1 MFELSVK
8 THFSA
13 AHRLVGYDGC
23 CANLHGHNW
32 DVEIFIRGKGVN
44 ALGMLIDF
52 KDIKTAIKEAM
63 KEVDHCDLNQLPAF
77 LRENPTSE
85 HLARYLYMTLGGQ
98 LNNEMHRVSK
108 VTVCETP
115 GTTASYWDEV

>member
-13 AHRLVGYDGC
+13 AHRLVGYNGA

-32 DVEIFIRGKGVN
+32 DVEIFLRGRTVN
-44 ALGMLIDF
+44 ELGMLIDF
-52 KDIKTAIKEAM
+52 TDIKRAVKEIM
-63 KEVDHCDLNQLPAF
+63 KEVDHCDLNLLPAF

-85 HLARYLYMTLGGQ
+85 NLARYLHARLGIR
-98 LNNEMHRVSK
+98 LNNERHRVCK
-108 VTVCETP
+108 ITVCETP
-115 GTTASYWDEV
+115 GTTASYWDEE